1 MGLFRRK
8 RRPHA
13 VREMLRLMEDGL
25 FEEAARGL
33 PREFDGQIPPPH
45 ALWRLGRWC
54 LDKGRPKLARR
65 PLELFLQLYPA
76 HQDRTA
82 VARDLAAV
90 LVALGRRKLAAY
102 LTAAL
107 PAEKTPAPE
116 PAPAPLRS

>member
-1 MGLFRRK
+1 MGLFRQK
-8 RRPHA
+8 RRPQA

-25 FEEAARGL
+25 FEEAARRL
-33 PREFDGQIPPPH
+33 PRDFDEHVPPPH

-54 LDKGRPKLARR
+54 LDKGRAKLARR
-65 PLELFLQLYPA
+65 PLELFLRLYPA

-107 PAEKTPAPE
+107 PAEPAPA